1 MRVNN
6 TIAGIAAAAVVIA
19 ALGSG
24 PAADA
29 GPVDYVMVSVGDP
42 GNAPDASGYGAVA
55 EAFRI
60 GKHEV
65 TAGQYAAF
73 LNAVA
78 KSDPHSLWSPSMAS
92 DPNVAGIARA
102 GESGAYS
109 YRVIDNNGS
118 SANRPIAH
126 VSWFDAA
133 RFANWMHNGQGEGGT
148 ETGAYT
154 LVDGQ
159 TSGIAPA
166 KNPGA
171 RFFLPT
177 EDQWY
182 KAAYYKGGGRDAGYW
197 IYATQ
202 SDEKP
207 GNRVGGEPNQA
218 NYAPGG
224 VFSVTQAIEEPSRNH
239 LSDVGAFTNSRG
251 PYGTFD
257 QSGNVS
263 EWNDL
268 DGAAAPS
275 RGRRGDRWVTPDPYG
290 LSRGFREAADA
301 SYADGGIGFRLA
313 GPALES
319 ATAIDGIDGGSGVG
333 SPGAGSHRIG
343 SDSVEPQRSGA
354 GLPQGGVG
362 PHRPGPDFPDGDWDA
377 PRRPTTH
384 STGTPS
390 TANDA
395 RRAPDGG
402 RPRGRWLYRF
412 RRR

>member
-1 MRVNN
+1 MQAPDAKV
-6 TIAGIAAAAVVIA
+6 TFVVVAVIA
-19 ALGSG
+19 ALGSVRAT
-24 PAADA
+24 AA
-29 GPVDYVMVSVGDP
+29 PPIDYPMVTVGDP
-42 GNAPDASGYGAVA
+42 GNAPDTSGHGAVK

-60 GKHEV
+60 GTYEV
-65 TAGQYAAF
+65 TIRQYAAF

-78 KSDPHSLWSPSMAS
+78 KSDPYALWNPRMAS
-92 DPNVAGIARA
+92 DPNVAGIARE

-109 YRVIDNNGS
+109 YRVIDNAGP

-133 RFANWMHNGQGEGGT
+133 RFANWMHNGQGAGGT

-182 KAAYYKGGGRDAGYW
+182 KAAYFKRGGRDAGYW
-197 IYATQ
+197 TYATR

-224 VFSVTQAIEEPSRNH
+224 VFSVTQAVEEPTRNH

-257 QSGNVS
+257 QSGNVA

-268 DGAAAPS
+268 TGAAGAL
-275 RGRRGDRWVTPDPYG
+275 RGHRGDRWVTPDPYG
-290 LSRGFREAADA
+290 LSRGFRETWEP
-301 SYADGGIGFRLA
+301 SYEDGGRGFRLA
-313 GPALES
+313 GPALAS
-319 ATAIDGIDGGSGVG
+319 ATALGVIDRR
-333 SPGAGSHRIG
+333 PATE
-343 SDSVEPQRSGA
+343 DSEDHPPQRS
-354 GLPQGGVG
+354 VG
-362 PHRPGPDFPDGDWDA
+362 PTSPGSSLSDGSRDLA
-377 PRRPTTH
+377 RRPAAR
-384 STGTPS
+384 STGPS
-390 TANDA
+390 SASNEA
-395 RRAPDGG
+395 ERLRDGG
-402 RPRGRWLYRF
+402 RPRRIWIHRF
-412 RRR
+412 RGR